1 MAKHPDPRQPSF
13 FDIPDAPSRAPASL
27 NIAAE
32 LRAGIAQA
40 IKECPKSRP
49 QIAAEMTELLWGDAA
64 GEEGEVTVHMLN
76 AWTAPSR
83 TEWRFPL
90 EYLPAFVVATGGIAV
105 LDRIATKC
113 GCKILV
119 GEEGL
124 VIKLAISLAQER
136 KWAATRSA
144 LQKAVPHETLERLIK
159 RAGGQP

>member
-1 MAKHPDPRQPSF
+1 MPKHPDPRQPSF
-13 FDIPDAPSRAPASL
+13 FDVPEPPATAPASL

-32 LRAGIAQA
+32 LRAQLARA

-64 GEEGEVTVHMLN
+64 GDAGEVTVHMLN

-83 TEWRFPL
+83 EEWRFPL
-90 EYLPAFVVATGGIAV
+90 EFLPAFVAATGAVDV
-105 LDRIATKC
+105 LDRIAAKC

-119 GEEGL
+119 GEEALL
-124 VIKLAISLAQER
+124 VKLAISLAEKE
-136 KWAATRSA
+136 KWSQKHAA
-144 LQKAVPHETLERLIK
+144 LQKALPAATYERLLK